1 MATSSYSA
9 PQGGTTKS
17 STQSSSKRSGSL
29 VISITAVCFI
39 FGMGLAMQL
48 RAQQK
53 VQTRR
58 ESGQNTSQAALL
70 EIQRL
75 KAQLDKE
82 SKANAALLVKVNS
95 LQNTLASTTTSNSN
109 RSKQLVAQMQEL
121 QLVAGLTPV
130 QGSGVI
136 VSMTDNPQAAKAGGG
151 SPFLP
156 GIVHDF
162 DLLQVVNELR
172 SAKAEAIAIQGAD
185 RDPIRIT
192 GFTPIR
198 CVGPV
203 IYVSGEPVA
212 APFKVFA
219 IGSPDSLAS
228 ALKMPDGIVDKL
240 SALFPIKVR
249 ESDEIKVPAVESAP
263 KMRVAKVS
271 KGD

>member
-1 MATSSYSA
+1 
-9 PQGGTTKS
+9 
-17 STQSSSKRSGSL
+17 
-29 VISITAVCFI
+29 
-39 FGMGLAMQL
+39 MQL
-48 RAQQK
+48 RAQQNLQGK
-53 VQTRR
+53 R
-58 ESGQNTSQAALL
+58 ENGQNLSQAAQMK
-70 EIQRL
+70 IQELQGR
-75 KAQLDKE
+75 
-82 SKANAALLVKVNS
+82 LVKEKTGREG
-95 LQNTLASTTTSNSN
+95 LQAQINTLQSDMAKSTAGSNA

-121 QLVAGLTPV
+121 QLMAGLTPV

-136 VSMTDNPQAAKAGGG
+136 VTMTDSPTAAAAGGG

-185 RDPIRIT
+185 RAPMRVT

-203 IYVSGEPVA
+203 IYVSGEPIA
-212 APFKVFA
+212 APFKIYA

-240 SALFPIKVR
+240 SSLFPVKVR
-249 ESDEIKVPAVESAP
+249 ESNDLKLPAVESAP
-263 KMRVAKVS
+263 KMRVAKVA
-271 KGD
+271 KAN